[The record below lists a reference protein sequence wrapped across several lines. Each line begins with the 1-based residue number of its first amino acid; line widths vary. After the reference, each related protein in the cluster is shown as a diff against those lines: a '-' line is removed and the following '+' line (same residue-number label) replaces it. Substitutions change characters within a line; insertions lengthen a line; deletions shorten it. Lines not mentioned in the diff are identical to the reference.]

1 MVELSLGN
9 GGDIEPQVNFA
20 GDTANTAIYLKREVP
35 DTVEV
40 AYVTVVGEDA
50 LSERIVR
57 FLQAESLDTR
67 LISRHRS
74 RPPGLYAISVDE
86 SGERSFIYWR
96 DNSAATTLFENS
108 EPDKFDALRAFDMLY
123 ISGISLAILN
133 VECREQLLD
142 WIGDYRQGGGRVA
155 FDSNYR
161 PALWANQRQAQQ
173 TMARAWSL
181 CDIALPSLDDEMA
194 LFGNTCEQQVL
205 ERLRSY
211 GLQEGALKRGEDGPV
226 PIRPGLAME
235 PLLAASKVV
244 DTTAAGDS
252 FNGAY
257 LAARIRGD
265 DELQAILCGHD
276 CALRVIGV
284 RGAII
289 PGV

>member
-9 GGDIEPQVNFA
+9 GADVESQVNFA
-20 GDTANTAIYLKREVP
+20 GDTANTAIYLKRAAPP
-35 DTVEV
+35 DTEM

-57 FLQAESLDTR
+57 FLQHEGLDTR
-67 LISRHRS
+67 LVGRHPS
-74 RPPGLYAISVDE
+74 RPPGLYAISVDD

-96 DNSAATTLFENS
+96 DNSAATTLFEGS
-108 EPDKFDALRAFDMLY
+108 VSDKFNALTAFDLLY
-123 ISGISLAILN
+123 FSGISLAILSLD
-133 VECREQLLD
+133 CREQLLD
-142 WIGDYRQGGGRVA
+142 WLVDYRQNGGRVA

-173 TMARAWSL
+173 AMARAWSL

-194 LFGNTCEQQVL
+194 LFGNNCEQQVL

-211 GLQEGALKRGEDGPV
+211 GLQEGALKRGENGPV
-226 PIRPGLAME
+226 PIRAGLDME
-235 PLLAASKVV
+235 PLLAAVNVV

-257 LAARIRGD
+257 LAARICGD
-265 DELQAILCGHD
+265 DEVKAIRCGHD
-276 CALRVIGV
+276 CALKVIGV

-289 PGV
+289 PSV